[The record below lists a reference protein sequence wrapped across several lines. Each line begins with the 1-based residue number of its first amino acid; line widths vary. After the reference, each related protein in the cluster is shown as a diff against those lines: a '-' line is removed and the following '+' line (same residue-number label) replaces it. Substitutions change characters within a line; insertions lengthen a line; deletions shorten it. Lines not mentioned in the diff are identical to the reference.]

1 MKGNSWLIKI
11 MIKKII
17 FVFTMFC
24 FTFSYAQTKQ
34 EKIKELISLSGA
46 FPISRGIPKEVIATY
61 KKKYDNVPESEW
73 TALEQKIT
81 IDALINNVIEIYA
94 SRFTES
100 EVDELLVF
108 YKSDLGRKMIRHSQD
123 MIHEIQTAT
132 GNWAMKVTEIINNHL
147 VKKGYLT
154 SPPPP
159 VSDGPLPP
167 MMPKK

>member
-1 MKGNSWLIKI
+1 
-11 MIKKII
+11 MIKKVI
-17 FVFTMFC
+17 FLFTLFC

-46 FPISRGIPKEVIATY
+46 FPISKGISKEVIATY

-73 TALEQKIT
+73 KTLEQKIN
-81 IDALINNVIEIYA
+81 IDELISNVIEIYA
-94 SRFTES
+94 SRFTEP

-132 GNWAMKVTEIINNHL
+132 GNWAMKVTEIINNDL

-154 SPPPP
+154 SPPPA
-159 VSDGPLPP
+159 SDGPPPP

>member
-1 MKGNSWLIKI
+1 
-11 MIKKII
+11 MIKKIAVL
-17 FVFTMFC
+17 FVLLCM
-24 FTFSYAQTKQ
+24 TFSYAQTKQ

-46 FPISRGIPKEVIATY
+46 FPISKRIPKEVIATY

-81 IDALINNVIEIYA
+81 IDELINNVIDIYA
-94 SRFTES
+94 SRFTEP

-123 MIHEIQTAT
+123 MVHEIQTAS
-132 GNWAMKVTEIINNHL
+132 GNWAMKVTEIINNDL

-159 VSDGPLPP
+159 VSDGPPPP